1 MQLNIK
7 DPETFGL
14 AKRIAERKQ
23 IPMTQVVRDAL
34 RREAL
39 ELDRI
44 SKDEISR
51 KIAAANRI
59 ITEVG
64 IIAKRDS
71 IILKTNAEFD
81 AETYDEYGL
90 PR

>member
-34 RREAL
+34 RREAK
-39 ELDRI
+39 EMDRTG
-44 SKDEISR
+44 KAEISR

-64 IIAKRDS
+64 IIAKRDG
-71 IILKTNAEFD
+71 IVFRTNDEFN

>member
-34 RREAL
+34 RREAA

-44 SKDEISR
+44 GNAEVAR
-51 KIAAANRI
+51 KIAAANRVI
-59 ITEVG
+59 AEVAS
-64 IIAKRDS
+64 IAERDGLDLLS
-71 IILKTNAEFD
+71 NAQ
-81 AETYDEYGL
+81 YDQEAYDDHGL